1 MLLILTDAPED
12 SIERIMWLSGALDA
26 AKREIET
33 AFAEAYFT
41 ARLEGRFDS
50 AVSAGPYARS
60 SALRLTRQWNNRTGR
75 MVRWGDGLDASSTAY
90 RGS

>member
-50 AVSAGPYARS
+50 AVSAGPYDRS
-60 SALRLTRQWNNRTGR
+60 S
-75 MVRWGDGLDASSTAY
+75 AY